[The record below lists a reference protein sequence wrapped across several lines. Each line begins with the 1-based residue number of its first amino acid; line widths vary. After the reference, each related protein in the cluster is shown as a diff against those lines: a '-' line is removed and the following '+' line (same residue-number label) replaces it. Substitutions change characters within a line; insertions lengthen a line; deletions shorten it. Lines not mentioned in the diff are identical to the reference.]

1 VICLANQAG
10 KNAKKKRL
18 SRNKRERASP
28 QRAQSTQR
36 EENALILQA
45 FFLRDLSVLG
55 GKNGFPVKNGRA
67 EKTFKLMLRTLRSR
81 YVAVLAKFS
90 LLAHILRS
98 KSGCF
103 MVTA

>member
-1 VICLANQAG
+1 ME
-10 KNAKKKRL
+10 
-18 SRNKRERASP
+18 ERSYI
-28 QRAQSTQR
+28 RS
-36 EENALILQA
+36 
-45 FFLRDLSVLG
+45 FFYYL
-55 GKNGFPVKNGRA
+55 
-67 EKTFKLMLRTLRSR
+67 LMLRTLRSR